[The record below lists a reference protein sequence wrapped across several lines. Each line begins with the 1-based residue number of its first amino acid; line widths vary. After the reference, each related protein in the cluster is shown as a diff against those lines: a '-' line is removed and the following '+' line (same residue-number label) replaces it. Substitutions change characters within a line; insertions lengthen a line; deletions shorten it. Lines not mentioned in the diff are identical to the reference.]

1 MLRSMGNAIIITAK
15 ENKIAEK
22 STKSY
27 LIAAQ
32 PWDQDSNPKRNMF
45 EEKLGNS
52 DVEGKPTSLCQCK
65 EQTMFVH
72 LWKPQTMVQ
81 KPLSIKC

>member
-15 ENKIAEK
+15 ENKIAER
-22 STKSY
+22 STKTY

-52 DVEGKPTSLCQCK
+52 DVEGKPTSLCVNAKNKLC
-65 EQTMFVH
+65 
-72 LWKPQTMVQ
+72 
-81 KPLSIKC
+81 LSICENHKPWCKSHRA